1 MQGNFVLLNLFRKPK
16 WSRWVKLTDKAQRDL
31 KLINRALENGDPAAY
46 RSLMKLY
53 RDPLYFMLYEK
64 VNDQEIAK
72 DLTIESL
79 ERHLRNFT
87 YIHLNLLLHMAFYCS

>member
-1 MQGNFVLLNLFRKPK
+1 M
-16 WSRWVKLTDKAQRDL
+16 
-31 KLINRALENGDPAAY
+31 INRALENGDPAAY

-79 ERHLRNFT
+79 GKAFKKLT
-87 YIHLNLLLHMAFYCS
+87 YTPEFRA